1 MLTDK
6 IILALYGVLLLAGG
20 FFGWRAGSKISLI
33 MGVTFG
39 ILVLIGVGVLG
50 GNLRVGYSL
59 EMALSGLLAVS
70 FLMRFLKT
78 QQFMPS
84 GLMLTCSVIIFVYC
98 LYRLIRV

>member
-6 IILALYGVLLLAGG
+6 IILSLYGVLLLAGG

-33 MGVTFG
+33 MGLTFG
-39 ILVLIGVGVLG
+39 ILVLIGVGLLG
-50 GNLRVGYSL
+50 GNLRLGYSL
-59 EMALSGLLAVS
+59 EMVLSGLLAVS

-78 QQFMPS
+78 HQFMPS
-84 GLMLTCSVIIFVYC
+84 GLMLACSMIIFVYC